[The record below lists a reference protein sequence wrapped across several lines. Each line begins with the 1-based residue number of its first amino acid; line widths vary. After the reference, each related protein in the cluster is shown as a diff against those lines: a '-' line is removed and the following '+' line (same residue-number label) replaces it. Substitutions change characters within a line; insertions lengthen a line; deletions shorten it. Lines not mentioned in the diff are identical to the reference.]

1 MFICCFFNLKYII
14 KSFFIAEI
22 IAIFCRPIKIP
33 ISSSTYFLLFF
44 EKYARVMSDE
54 GQEIRS
60 AQLAGVIF
68 AFCILFILLSLFLE
82 YCLSFFRSNFLIL
95 VFRGKTN
102 FCFFFSQTCRNFVRV
117 TYFSTFFFVSLR
129 NFKRFDVFITTLFF
143 RFRRKVF

>member
-1 MFICCFFNLKYII
+1 MAFIHHLLLVSRKCLLAALLFCAWYMFICCFFNLKYII

-102 FCFFFSQTCRNFVRV
+102 FCFFSHRLVEISFE
-117 TYFSTFFFVSLR
+117 
-129 NFKRFDVFITTLFF
+129 
-143 RFRRKVF
+143 